1 MLLTGS
7 EPGVFH
13 RAGLASGDYA
23 EVRTER
29 TRILDMV
36 WRGGDVESITLS
48 RDEGRCARVVGAAGS
63 SFASSTEDSPAEL
76 VSLAKANAAQ
86 IPVPAGALAP
96 PRPGESP
103 GDALAGTDVVESVT
117 VEEKAALLGGY
128 YEAALTAHQNVTG
141 ALLYYRE
148 AVSDIDLVTSEGI
161 ALTWRRRD
169 LTLQLTVYA
178 SAGADRAAGSVSVGS
193 GGDFS
198 VVRDLGERIHAAAE
212 TAVDLV
218 RAPVVETG
226 DYDVVCDGPLA
237 GIWAHETIGHLCE
250 ADHRIGDAELQR
262 ALRPGRELGS
272 PLLTITDGP
281 GLPGARGYVP
291 VDDEGT
297 AGRPVDLLRDGVV
310 ASARLHDRATAGVFR
325 DEPTGNARS
334 LGYRHP
340 PLPRVRTVAIAAGES
355 SDADLVGGIG
365 HGLLAC
371 GVLGGQTDRAGF
383 TFLPAECREIRD
395 GQVGRLV
402 RGVVLSGGVLDAFR
416 AVDGV
421 GRDQWRGDTSAG
433 CGKQGQYPLAV
444 SSWAPSVRLRGI
456 HVRTG

>member
-1 MLLTGS
+1 MLLTGG
-7 EPGVFH
+7 EPGVFRH
-13 RAGLASGDYA
+13 AGLASGDYA

-36 WRGGDVESITLS
+36 WRGGDVESVTLS

-63 SFASSTEDSPAEL
+63 SFVSSTEDSATEL
-76 VSLAKANAAQ
+76 VRLAKANAAQ
-86 IPVPAGALAP
+86 IAVPAGAFAP
-96 PRPGESP
+96 ARPGVSSDDVP
-103 GDALAGTDVVESVT
+103 GADVVESVP

-128 YEAALTAHQNVTG
+128 YDAALNAHANVAG

-148 AVSDIDLVTSEGI
+148 AVSDIDLVTSEGL

-178 SAGADRAAGSVSVGS
+178 SAAGDRTAGSVSVGS

-198 VVRDLGERIHAAAE
+198 VLRKLDERIQAAAE
-212 TAVDLV
+212 TAVGLA
-218 RAPVVETG
+218 RAPVVESG
-226 DYDVVCDGPLA
+226 GYDVVCDGPLA
-237 GIWAHETIGHLCE
+237 GVWAHETIGHLCE
-250 ADHRIGDAELQR
+250 ADHHLGDAELQR

-297 AGRPVDLLRDGVV
+297 AGRPIHLLRDGVV
-310 ASARLHDRATAGVFR
+310 AAARLHDRATAGAFR

-340 PLPRVRTVAIAAGES
+340 PLPRVRTIAIAAGDS

-365 HGLLAC
+365 RGLLAR

-444 SSWAPSVRLRGI
+444 SSWAPSIRLRGI